1 MRKLFFILGI
11 LISITTFSQI
21 SSSNI
26 SGVVRDK
33 NGKKID
39 HAKVYIYY
47 KSKGVGYGT
56 YTDIN
61 GLFRLYY
68 IETGGPYKIRVEHNS
83 YLPYEKRD
91 LEFDLGDNFFEV
103 IVEEKKNTE

>member
-1 MRKLFFILGI
+1 M
-11 LISITTFSQI
+11 
-21 SSSNI
+21 
-26 SGVVRDK
+26 VRDTK
-33 NGKKID
+33 GKKIN

-61 GLFRLYY
+61 GLFQFHY
-68 IETGGPYKIRVEHNS
+68 IEIGGPYKIRIEHNL

-91 LEFDLGDNFFEV
+91 LEFELGDNYYDI
-103 IVEEKKNTE
+103 IVEEKKGD

>member
-1 MRKLFFILGI
+1 MGKLFFILGMF
-11 LISITTFSQI
+11 ISSTLFSQI

-39 HAKVYIYY
+39 HAKVYIFY

-68 IETGGPYKIRVEHNS
+68 IETGGPYKIQV
-83 YLPYEKRD
+83 
-91 LEFDLGDNFFEV
+91 
-103 IVEEKKNTE
+103 